1 MKRSLAGS
9 YSCGYCLSLGDGST
23 WWITGDKESA
33 RWIDKLA
40 IIMGLQE
47 CTLNDS
53 PKLIFSR
60 IENTDY
66 ARDELSH
73 IAFPHLHSR
82 DYSKGWACFEYK
94 SIRIWHHNSIP
105 HVICELRNN
114 EGVNEYVNMC
124 FSLHPIYQKSV
135 YGGAVPFH
143 AALVEFEGRGVLLA
157 APGDTGKTTCCQR
170 LPDHWQPL
178 CDDQALVVHVKQG
191 GYRVHPLPTWSDY
204 FFGRKENT
212 WNVQYSVPL
221 EGVFF
226 LEPSELDEVVPIGA
240 GEATV
245 LINESATQ
253 VCQLS
258 LKRASRDDGRKFR
271 KTLFNDAC
279 ELAKMI
285 PAFRLRVSLSGRF
298 WEQIEKVLGW

>member
-105 HVICELRNN
+105 HVICELTDN

-135 YGGAVPFH
+135 HGGAVPFH
-143 AALVEFEGRGVLLA
+143 AALIEFEGRGVLLA

-178 CDDQALVVHVKQG
+178 SDDQALVVQINQADTGYTRYRPGVITSLGGKRIRGTFSIPCHSKGYSFLSRLNSMRLSRSGQG
-191 GYRVHPLPTWSDY
+191 KR
-204 FFGRKENT
+204 
-212 WNVQYSVPL
+212 
-221 EGVFF
+221 
-226 LEPSELDEVVPIGA
+226 PSL
-240 GEATV
+240 
-245 LINESATQ
+245 
-253 VCQLS
+253 
-258 LKRASRDDGRKFR
+258 
-271 KTLFNDAC
+271 
-279 ELAKMI
+279 
-285 PAFRLRVSLSGRF
+285 
-298 WEQIEKVLGW
+298 